1 MTFPQMKDLD
11 LQGQKTMLRLDLNV
25 PMENG
30 QITSDARIK
39 AVIPTI
45 MAAQERG
52 GKVIILSH
60 LGRPDPGA
68 LKAIDSL
75 QPVAEKLAQLTGQQ
89 VHFEP
94 NWIESIPDIENG
106 IILCENVRFHEGET
120 SNSEALSKQIA
131 SLCDVYVM
139 DAFGAA
145 HRKHATTYGVITFV
159 QIACAG
165 PLLTSEIES
174 LSKAMQAPERP
185 LVAIIGGAK
194 VSSKLGMIETLAGIC
209 DHIIVGGGIA
219 NTFLAAAGIETGNSL
234 IEKDM
239 IAMAGNILESNKV
252 NIPLPDDVTVAKKI
266 SPESEAVKKS
276 VVDIEKDDQVLDI
289 GPKTAEAYKSI
300 IDSARTIIW
309 NGQLGVFEIDQFSG
323 GTQALAMAVA
333 ENNSYTLV
341 GGGDTV
347 AVLEKY
353 GIKDSIDYISSGG
366 GAFLEFIKSGT
377 LLSLEAISRHTK
389 S

>member
-1 MTFPQMKDLD
+1 
-11 LQGQKTMLRLDLNV
+11 
-25 PMENG
+25 
-30 QITSDARIK
+30 
-39 AVIPTI
+39 
-45 MAAQERG
+45 
-52 GKVIILSH
+52 
-60 LGRPDPGA
+60 
-68 LKAIDSL
+68 
-75 QPVAEKLAQLTGQQ
+75 VAEKLAQLTGQQ
-89 VHFEP
+89 VYFEP
-94 NWIESIPDIENG
+94 NWIESIPDIDNG

-165 PLLTSEIES
+165 PLLTSEIGS
-174 LSKAMQAPERP
+174 LSKAMQEPERP

-194 VSSKLGMIETLAGIC
+194 VSSKLGVIEALTDIC

-219 NTFLAAAGIETGNSL
+219 NTFLAATGIETGNSL
-234 IEKDM
+234 VEKDM
-239 IAMAGNILESNKV
+239 ITVARNILESNKV
-252 NIPLPDDVTVAKKI
+252 NVPLPRDVMVAKEL
-266 SPESEAVKKS
+266 SQESEAVRKS

-289 GPKTAEAYKSI
+289 GPKTAQAYKSI

-309 NGQLGVFEIDQFSG
+309 NGPLGVFEIDQFSR
-323 GTQALAMAVA
+323 GTQALALAVA

-353 GIKDSIDYISSGG
+353 GIKDSVDYVSSGG

-377 LLSLEAISRHTK
+377 LLSLEAISRHAK

>member
-11 LQGQKTMLRLDLNV
+11 LQGQKAMLRLDLNV

-45 MAAQERG
+45 LAIQEQG
-52 GKVIILSH
+52 GKVIVLSH
-60 LGRPDPGA
+60 LGRPNPEA
-68 LKAIDSL
+68 PKASDSL

-106 IILCENVRFHEGET
+106 IVVCENVRFHEGET
-120 SNSEALSKQIA
+120 SNSEAFSKQIA

-174 LSKAMQAPERP
+174 LSKAMQEPEKP

-194 VSSKLGMIETLAGIC
+194 VSSKLGVIETLAGIC
-209 DHIIVGGGIA
+209 DHIIVGGAIA
-219 NTFLAAAGIETGNSL
+219 NTFLSSAQIETGNSL
-234 IEKDM
+234 IESDM
-239 IAMAGNILESNKV
+239 VAVAKRILKSNQV
-252 NIPLPDDVTVAKKI
+252 NVPLPSDVMVAKEL
-266 SPESEAVKKS
+266 SQESEAVRKS
-276 VVDIEKDDQVLDI
+276 VADIERDDQILDI
-289 GPKTAEAYKSI
+289 GPETAKAYKHI
-300 IDSARTIIW
+300 INSAKTIIW
-309 NGQLGVFEIDQFSG
+309 NGPLGVFEIDQFSG
-323 GTQALAMAVA
+323 GTQALALAVA
-333 ENNSYTLV
+333 ESNSYTLV

-347 AVLEKY
+347 AVIEKY
-353 GIKDSIDYISSGG
+353 GIKDSIDYVSSGG
-366 GAFLEFIKSGT
+366 GAFLEFIKSGK
-377 LLSLEAISRHTK
+377 LLSLEALSRHAK

>member
-39 AVIPTI
+39 AAIPTI
-45 MAAQERG
+45 LAAQEHG

-75 QPVAEKLAQLTGQQ
+75 QPVAEKLAQLSGQQ

-94 NWIESIPDIENG
+94 NWIESIPDIDNG
-106 IILCENVRFHEGET
+106 IVVCENVRFHEGET

-139 DAFGAA
+139 DAFGTA

-159 QIACAG
+159 QTVCAG
-165 PLLTSEIES
+165 PLLTSEIGS
-174 LSKAMQAPERP
+174 LSKAMQEPERP

-194 VSSKLGMIETLAGIC
+194 VSSKLGVIETLAGIC
-209 DHIIVGGGIA
+209 DHIIVGGAIA
-219 NTFLAAAGIETGNSL
+219 NTFLSSAQIETGNSL
-234 IEKDM
+234 IESDM
-239 IAMAGNILESNKV
+239 VAVAKRILKSNQV
-252 NIPLPDDVTVAKKI
+252 NVPLPSDVMVAKEL
-266 SPESEAVKKS
+266 SQESEAVRKS
-276 VVDIEKDDQVLDI
+276 VADIERDDQILDI
-289 GPKTAEAYKSI
+289 GPETAKAYKHI
-300 IDSARTIIW
+300 INSAKTIIW
-309 NGQLGVFEIDQFSG
+309 NGPLGVFEIDQFSG
-323 GTQALAMAVA
+323 GTQALALAVA
-333 ENNSYTLV
+333 ESNSYTLV

-347 AVLEKY
+347 AVIEKY
-353 GIKDSIDYISSGG
+353 GIKDSIDYVSSGG
-366 GAFLEFIKSGT
+366 GAFLEFIKSGK
-377 LLSLEAISRHTK
+377 LLSLEALSRHAK

>member
-1 MTFPQMKDLD
+1 MIFPQMKDLD

-25 PMENG
+25 PIENG
-30 QITSDARIK
+30 QITSDARIE
-39 AVIPTI
+39 AAIPTI
-45 MAAQERG
+45 LAAQEQG

-75 QPVAEKLAQLTGQQ
+75 QPVAEKLAQLSGQQ

-94 NWIESIPDIENG
+94 NWIESIPDIDNG
-106 IILCENVRFHEGET
+106 IVVCENVRFHEGET

-139 DAFGAA
+139 DAFGTA

-159 QIACAG
+159 QTVCAG

-174 LSKAMQAPERP
+174 LSKAMQEPERP

-194 VSSKLGMIETLAGIC
+194 VSSKLGVIETLVDLC
-209 DHIIVGGGIA
+209 DHIIVGGAIA
-219 NTFLAAAGIETGNSL
+219 NTFLSSAQIETGNSL
-234 IEKDM
+234 IESDM
-239 IAMAGNILESNKV
+239 VAVAKRILKSNQV
-252 NIPLPDDVTVAKKI
+252 NVPLPSDVMVAKEL
-266 SPESEAVKKS
+266 SQESEAVRKS
-276 VVDIEKDDQVLDI
+276 VADIERDDQILDI
-289 GPKTAEAYKSI
+289 GPETAKAYKHI
-300 IDSARTIIW
+300 INSAKTIIW
-309 NGQLGVFEIDQFSG
+309 NGPLGVFEIDQFSG
-323 GTQALAMAVA
+323 GTQALALAVA
-333 ENNSYTLV
+333 ESNSYTLV

-347 AVLEKY
+347 AVIEKY

-377 LLSLEAISRHTK
+377 LLSLEVISRHTK

>member
-1 MTFPQMKDLD
+1 MKDLD

-39 AVIPTI
+39 AAIPTI
-45 MAAQERG
+45 LAAQEHG

-89 VHFEP
+89 VYFEP
-94 NWIESIPDIENG
+94 NWIESIPDIDNG

-159 QIACAG
+159 QTACAG

-174 LSKAMQAPERP
+174 LSKAMQEPERP

-194 VSSKLGMIETLAGIC
+194 VSSKLGVIEALTDIC

-219 NTFLAAAGIETGNSL
+219 NTFLAATGIETGNSL
-234 IEKDM
+234 VEKDM
-239 IAMAGNILESNKV
+239 IAVARNILESNKV
-252 NIPLPDDVTVAKKI
+252 NVPLPRDVMVAKEL
-266 SPESEAVKKS
+266 SQESEAVRKS

-289 GPKTAEAYKSI
+289 GPKTAQAYKSI

-309 NGQLGVFEIDQFSG
+309 NGPLGVFEIDQFSR
-323 GTQALAMAVA
+323 GTQALALAVA

-353 GIKDSIDYISSGG
+353 GIKDSVDYVSSGG

-377 LLSLEAISRHTK
+377 LLSLEAISRHAK

>member
-1 MTFPQMKDLD
+1 
-11 LQGQKTMLRLDLNV
+11 
-25 PMENG
+25 
-30 QITSDARIK
+30 
-39 AVIPTI
+39 
-45 MAAQERG
+45 
-52 GKVIILSH
+52 
-60 LGRPDPGA
+60 
-68 LKAIDSL
+68 
-75 QPVAEKLAQLTGQQ
+75 
-89 VHFEP
+89 
-94 NWIESIPDIENG
+94 
-106 IILCENVRFHEGET
+106 
-120 SNSEALSKQIA
+120 
-131 SLCDVYVM
+131 
-139 DAFGAA
+139 
-145 HRKHATTYGVITFV
+145 
-159 QIACAG
+159 
-165 PLLTSEIES
+165 
-174 LSKAMQAPERP
+174 
-185 LVAIIGGAK
+185 
-194 VSSKLGMIETLAGIC
+194 
-209 DHIIVGGGIA
+209 
-219 NTFLAAAGIETGNSL
+219 
-234 IEKDM
+234 
-239 IAMAGNILESNKV
+239 MAGNILESNKV

-309 NGQLGVFEIDQFSG
+309 NGPLGVFEIDQFSG
-323 GTQALAMAVA
+323 GTQALALAVA

>member
-1 MTFPQMKDLD
+1 MIFPQMKDLD

-39 AVIPTI
+39 AAIPTI
-45 MAAQERG
+45 LAAQEHG

-75 QPVAEKLAQLTGQQ
+75 QPVAEKLAQLSGQQ

-94 NWIESIPDIENG
+94 NWIESIPDIDNG
-106 IILCENVRFHEGET
+106 IVVCENVRFHEGET

-139 DAFGAA
+139 DAFGTA

-159 QIACAG
+159 QTVCAG
-165 PLLTSEIES
+165 PLLTSEIGS
-174 LSKAMQAPERP
+174 LSKAMQEPERP

-194 VSSKLGMIETLAGIC
+194 VSSKLGVIETLAGIC
-209 DHIIVGGGIA
+209 DHIIVGGAIA
-219 NTFLAAAGIETGNSL
+219 NTFLSSAQIETGNSL
-234 IEKDM
+234 IESDM
-239 IAMAGNILESNKV
+239 VAVAKRILKSNQV
-252 NIPLPDDVTVAKKI
+252 NVPLPSDVMVAKEL
-266 SPESEAVKKS
+266 SQESEAVRKS
-276 VVDIEKDDQVLDI
+276 VADIERDDQILDI
-289 GPKTAEAYKSI
+289 GPETAKAYKHI
-300 IDSARTIIW
+300 INSAKTIIW
-309 NGQLGVFEIDQFSG
+309 NGPLGVFEIDQFSG
-323 GTQALAMAVA
+323 GTQALALAVA
-333 ENNSYTLV
+333 ESNSYTLV

-347 AVLEKY
+347 AVIEKY
-353 GIKDSIDYISSGG
+353 GIKDSIDYVSSGG
-366 GAFLEFIKSGT
+366 GAFLEFIKSGK
-377 LLSLEAISRHTK
+377 LLSLEALSRHAK

>member
-1 MTFPQMKDLD
+1 
-11 LQGQKTMLRLDLNV
+11 MLRLDFNV

-30 QITSDARIK
+30 QITSNARIK
-39 AVIPTI
+39 AAIPTI
-45 MAAQERG
+45 MAAQEQG
-52 GKVIILSH
+52 GRVIVLSH
-60 LGRPDPGA
+60 LGRPDPKA
-68 LKAIDSL
+68 LKASDSL
-75 QPVAEKLAQLTGQQ
+75 QPVAEQLAQLTGQQ
-89 VHFEP
+89 VHFAS
-94 NWIESIPDIENG
+94 NWVESLPDIDNG
-106 IILCENVRFHEGET
+106 IVVCENVRFHEGET
-120 SNSEALSKQIA
+120 SNSETLSKQIA

-159 QIACAG
+159 QTACAG
-165 PLLTSEIES
+165 PLLKSEIGS

-194 VSSKLGMIETLAGIC
+194 VSSKLGVIETLAGIC

-234 IEKDM
+234 IEQNMVEAAKK
-239 IAMAGNILESNKV
+239 ILESNKASV
-252 NIPLPDDVTVAKKI
+252 PLPSDVTVAKEL
-266 SPESEAVKKS
+266 SQESKAVRKS
-276 VVDIEKDDQVLDI
+276 IVDIEMDDQVFDI
-289 GPKTAEAYKSI
+289 GPKTAQAYKSI

-309 NGQLGVFEIDQFSG
+309 NGPLGVFEIDQFSR
-323 GTQALAMAVA
+323 GTQVLALAVA

-377 LLSLEAISRHTK
+377 LLSLEALSSHAK
-389 S
+389 N